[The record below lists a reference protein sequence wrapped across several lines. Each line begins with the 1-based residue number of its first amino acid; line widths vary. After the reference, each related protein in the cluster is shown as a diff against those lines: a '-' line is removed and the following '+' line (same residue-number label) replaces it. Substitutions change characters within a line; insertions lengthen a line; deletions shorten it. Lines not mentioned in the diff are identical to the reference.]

1 MRALTWLAIPILL
14 LIAAVL
20 ALIFLA
26 TDSRALVERS
36 EVISPNS
43 TVHAKQIFLANDPRR
58 QRSGEIRTAAI
69 PSTLI
74 DEGVNYVAGRYLH
87 GRGAFVLGENA
98 GEIRFTIA
106 LPARRFVNLRTQ
118 VNIVDGK
125 PDIDNAS
132 LGSLPVPAALVKFA
146 MEKAVTAYG
155 FGKEWALAAQA
166 IQSVSATPSSGIV
179 AITYIWQPTILERAR
194 AAAIQEDDVQR
205 LRSAQTS
212 LAALVAH
219 RAPGTALPLSEV
231 IHGTFSDSGDDPVKS
246 GRAVLLVLASHLA
259 GKDLAALVPAARS
272 WPRIRWVN
280 MTLAGR
286 HDLAQHFVVSA
297 ALAAWAGEPVADAI
311 GLYKELEDARDG
323 SGFSFID
330 LSADRA
336 GTRFGE
342 TLIAHAEPLLTTIRN
357 GLVDAQLLPP
367 VADLPESLHGAEF
380 TNRFGNHQSAAF
392 KAMQQEI
399 ERRLDTLPIY
409 R

>member
-43 TVHAKQIFLANDPRR
+43 IVHAKQIFLANDPRR

-146 MEKAVTAYG
+146 MEK
-155 FGKEWALAAQA
+155 
-166 IQSVSATPSSGIV
+166 SGHGL
-179 AITYIWQPTILERAR
+179 W
-194 AAAIQEDDVQR
+194 
-205 LRSAQTS
+205 LR
-212 LAALVAH
+212 
-219 RAPGTALPLSEV
+219 
-231 IHGTFSDSGDDPVKS
+231 
-246 GRAVLLVLASHLA
+246 
-259 GKDLAALVPAARS
+259 
-272 WPRIRWVN
+272 
-280 MTLAGR
+280 
-286 HDLAQHFVVSA
+286 
-297 ALAAWAGEPVADAI
+297 
-311 GLYKELEDARDG
+311 
-323 SGFSFID
+323 
-330 LSADRA
+330 
-336 GTRFGE
+336 
-342 TLIAHAEPLLTTIRN
+342 
-357 GLVDAQLLPP
+357 
-367 VADLPESLHGAEF
+367 
-380 TNRFGNHQSAAF
+380 
-392 KAMQQEI
+392 
-399 ERRLDTLPIY
+399 
-409 R
+409 